1 MGRSK
6 GKPLAVQVAVQT
18 QEGPSIPSTVQL
30 VAMKHWSE
38 IVSTKP
44 QAEWTA
50 ADLTLAGKLA
60 NAMAAYDRVEAQ
72 SMVTPLIVESKTG
85 PKSHPIFAML
95 AQQAST
101 VLSLRRSVFRR
112 DNPSGVI
119 PLPPEDDNDGL
130 I

>member
-1 MGRSK
+1 MGRAK
-6 GKPLAVQVAVQT
+6 GKPLATQVALQT
-18 QEGPSIPSTVQL
+18 QEGPAVPSTVQL
-30 VAMKHWSE
+30 VALKHWSE

-44 QAEWTA
+44 QIEWTG

-72 SMVTPLIVESKTG
+72 AMVTPLIVETKAG
-85 PKSHPIFAML
+85 PRPHPIFAML

-119 PLPPEDDNDGL
+119 TLPVDDDDGL